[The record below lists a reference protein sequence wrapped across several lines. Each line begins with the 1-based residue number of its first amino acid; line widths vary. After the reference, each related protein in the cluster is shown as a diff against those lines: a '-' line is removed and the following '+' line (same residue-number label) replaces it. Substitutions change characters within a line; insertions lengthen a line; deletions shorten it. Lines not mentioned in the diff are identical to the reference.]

1 MDGASPQLRFDT
13 NPLSHRKVLRIVRS
27 MAAAEN
33 TSWAYTLSRIDE
45 RTEHIEKRLTQMEAE
60 LAAQRGEFAQL
71 DRHLWVMVVSIVGL
85 TVPLVK
91 LLA

>member
-1 MDGASPQLRFDT
+1 
-13 NPLSHRKVLRIVRS
+13 

-33 TSWAYTLSRIDE
+33 TSRAYTLSRIDE
-45 RTEHIEKRLTQMEAE
+45 RIEHLEKRLMQMEAE
-60 LAAQRGEFAQL
+60 LAAQRGEFAQR
-71 DRHLWVMVVSIVGL
+71 DRHLWVMAVSIVGL